1 MYIHNINCNINN
13 EKAVKRNKAKQ
24 SRMSEIYYNKL
35 FVINELRYLFH
46 SAIFLT
52 ASLLFFSLIYQLL
65 LFFLFSV
72 KANYGK

>member
-46 SAIFLT
+46 STIFFSCLTHFPIAAIFPCL
-52 ASLLFFSLIYQLL
+52 
-65 LFFLFSV
+65 V
-72 KANYGK
+72 

>member
-46 SAIFLT
+46 STIFFL
-52 ASLLFFSLIYQLL
+52 ASLTSQLL